1 MVFGPQNDNSGMKK
15 RYNFLFVAITLGL
28 GWAMRGHFGHEWGAS
43 WAGAMGALAV
53 LVVSKRKDWALR
65 APSLAALGAIGWGAG
80 GMMSYGIV
88 IGYCRSVSFV
98 NSLYGYA
105 MLAVIGGLYG
115 FIGGG
120 LFGLGIE
127 SSEKNR
133 PRWPS
138 LIVEMFAGGFLVW
151 GLLIYQMEW
160 LMTPPRSELWAGCL
174 GAALALAWF
183 LYRNN
188 FKRAIR
194 VASYAALG
202 AGFGFTFGNFI
213 QTVGSSAE
221 IQYNWW
227 NVMEFTLGFFGGLG
241 MVYAVLSRDWPES
254 VKPSRTGNWIALVFL
269 FAFIP
274 ATNYF
279 NGFSME
285 RFVDLAER
293 LNTSDASQ
301 FATVQLLISGIA
313 LPVFALLAVLIWNH
327 YASKEG
333 QLVEAGLPLLLLTV
347 TVHYLFFAFIR
358 LGTFYRPFSFKF
370 SESLYPFIVALL
382 FILWLSRLRKIPG
395 FPVRPTGDESW
406 KRWGII
412 LAALVIILLIITF
425 VSINIHPEMPGAH
438 ERF

>member
-1 MVFGPQNDNSGMKK
+1 MTKK
-15 RYNFLFVAITLGL
+15 TNLFFAAIVLGL

-65 APSLAALGAIGWGAG
+65 APALAALGAIGWGAG

-88 IGYCRSVSFV
+88 IGYCQSISFV
-98 NSLYGYA
+98 NSLYGYV

-120 LFGLGIE
+120 LFGLGLE
-127 SSEKNR
+127 SSEENK
-133 PRWPS
+133 PKWS
-138 LIVEMFAGGFLVW
+138 GLIIEMFVGGFLVW

-160 LMTPPRSELWAGCL
+160 FMTPPRSELWAGCL
-174 GAALALAWF
+174 GAALALGWY

-188 FKRAIR
+188 FKRAVR

-202 AGFGFTFGNFI
+202 AGFGFAFGNFI

-241 MVYAVLSRDWPES
+241 MIYAVLTREWPKS
-254 VKPSRTGNWIALVFL
+254 VKPSGTANWIAIIFL

-279 NGFSME
+279 NGFSTE
-285 RFVDLAER
+285 SLINFAEK
-293 LNTSDASQ
+293 LNIANPVQYASR
-301 FATVQLLISGIA
+301 QLLVAGISI
-313 LPVFALLAVLIWNH
+313 PVFAILAIMIWNH
-327 YASKEG
+327 YSSQDDK
-333 QLVEAGLPLLLLTV
+333 LVKFGLPVMLFIT
-347 TVHYLFFAFIR
+347 TIHYNFFAYIR
-358 LGTFYRPFSFKF
+358 LGTFYKPFSFKY
-370 SESLYPFIVALL
+370 SESLYLFIVA
-382 FILWLSRLRKIPG
+382 FIFTIWYVGLRKTTDFPG
-395 FPVRPTGDESW
+395 RNTSDETW

-412 LAALVIILLIITF
+412 IITLLITFVIITT
-425 VSINIHPEMPGAH
+425 VSINIHSEMPGAH
-438 ERF
+438 DRF

>member
-1 MVFGPQNDNSGMKK
+1 MAKK
-15 RYNFLFVAITLGL
+15 RNLFFVAIVLGL

-65 APSLAALGAIGWGAG
+65 APALAALGAIGWGAG

-88 IGYCRSVSFV
+88 IGYCRSISFV
-98 NSLYGYA
+98 NSLYGYV

-120 LFGLGIE
+120 LFGLGLE
-127 SSEKNR
+127 SSEKNK
-133 PRWPS
+133 PKWPA
-138 LIVEMFAGGFLVW
+138 LIVEMFVGGFLVW

-174 GAALALAWF
+174 GAALALGWF

-194 VASYAALG
+194 VAAYSALG

-221 IQYNWW
+221 LQYNWW

-241 MVYAVLSRDWPES
+241 MIYAVLTREWPDS
-254 VKPSRTGNWIALVFL
+254 VKPSRTGNWIAVIFL

-279 NGFSME
+279 NGFSTE
-285 RFVDLAER
+285 SLVSFAEK
-293 LNTSDASQ
+293 LNIANAAQ
-301 FATVQLLISGIA
+301 FSSRQLLVTGLSIP
-313 LPVFALLAVLIWNH
+313 LFALLAVLIWKH
-327 YASKEG
+327 YSSKDDK
-333 QLVEAGLPLLLLTV
+333 LVKYGLPLMLFIT
-347 TVHYLFFAFIR
+347 TIHYNLFAYIR
-358 LGTFYRPFSFKF
+358 LGVFYKPFSFRH
-370 SESLYPFIVALL
+370 SESLYVFIVA
-382 FILWLSRLRKIPG
+382 FIFIIWYFGLRKTIG
-395 FPVRPTGDESW
+395 FPGRNSSDETW

-412 LAALVIILLIITF
+412 LIALLIIF
-425 VSINIHPEMPGAH
+425 VVITTISINIHPEMPGTH
-438 ERF
+438 DRF

>member
-1 MVFGPQNDNSGMKK
+1 MAKK
-15 RYNFLFVAITLGL
+15 SNFLFAALVLGL

-53 LVVSKRKDWALR
+53 LLVAKRKDWARR
-65 APSLAALGAIGWGAG
+65 APALAALGAIGWGAG

-88 IGYCRSVSFV
+88 IGYCRSISFV
-98 NSLYGYA
+98 NSLYGYV

-120 LFGLGIE
+120 LFGLGLE
-127 SSEKNR
+127 SSEENR
-133 PRWPS
+133 PKWPN
-138 LIVEMFAGGFLVW
+138 LIVEMFVGGFLVW

-174 GAALALAWF
+174 GAALALGWF

-194 VASYAALG
+194 VAAYAALG

-221 IQYNWW
+221 LQYNWW

-241 MVYAVLSRDWPES
+241 MIYAVLTREWPDS
-254 VKPSRTGNWIALVFL
+254 VKPSKAGNWIAVIFL

-279 NGFSME
+279 NGFSTE
-285 RFVDLAER
+285 SFVSFAEK
-293 LNTSDASQ
+293 LNIANAAQ
-301 FATVQLLISGIA
+301 FSSRQLLITGISI
-313 LPVFALLAVLIWNH
+313 PVLALLAVMIWKH
-327 YASKEG
+327 YSSQDDK
-333 QLVEAGLPLLLLTV
+333 LLKFGLPVMLLIT
-347 TVHYLFFAFIR
+347 TIHYNLFATIK
-358 LGTFYRPFSFKF
+358 LGVFYKPFSFRN
-370 SESLYPFIVALL
+370 SESLYVFIVALI
-382 FILWLSRLRKIPG
+382 FILWYFGLRKTSG
-395 FPVRPTGDESW
+395 FPGKHGSDETW

-412 LAALVIILLIITF
+412 LIALLIIF
-425 VSINIHPEMPGAH
+425 VVITTISIHIHPEMPGAH
-438 ERF
+438 DRF

>member
-1 MVFGPQNDNSGMKK
+1 MTK
-15 RYNFLFVAITLGL
+15 RTNLLFVAVVLGL

-65 APSLAALGAIGWGAG
+65 APALAALGAIGWGAG

-88 IGYCRSVSFV
+88 IGYCRSISFV
-98 NSLYGYA
+98 NSFYGYV

-120 LFGLGIE
+120 LFGLGLE
-127 SSEKNR
+127 SSKENR
-133 PRWPS
+133 PKWPA

-183 LYRNN
+183 LHRNN

-213 QTVGSSAE
+213 QTVGSSADL
-221 IQYNWW
+221 QYNWW

-241 MVYAVLSRDWPES
+241 MIYAVLTREWPES
-254 VKPSRTGNWIALVFL
+254 VKPSKTGNWIALIFL

-279 NGFSME
+279 NGFSTE
-285 RFVDLAER
+285 RLLSLAEK
-293 LNTSDASQ
+293 LNIADAAQ
-301 FATVQLLISGIA
+301 FASRQLLVAGISIPILALLVILIWKHYSSKEEQLIKFG
-313 LPVFALLAVLIWNH
+313 LPVMLLITTLHYNLFA
-327 YASKEG
+327 
-333 QLVEAGLPLLLLTV
+333 
-347 TVHYLFFAFIR
+347 YLR
-358 LGTFYRPFSFKF
+358 LGTFSRPFSFLH
-370 SESLYPFIVALL
+370 SDSLYVFIVALI
-382 FILWLSRLRKIPG
+382 FSVWYFVLRKTNDFPG
-395 FPVRPTGDESW
+395 KNGSDETW

-412 LAALVIILLIITF
+412 LITLLIIF
-425 VSINIHPEMPGAH
+425 VIVTTISINIHPEMPGSH
-438 ERF
+438 DRF